1 MSEGTW
7 YNLEEEMEFVDP
19 LVASLLGGKLECM
32 SEVSHDGDSVERKLK
47 ECELLGSIYV
57 APDGTLVLKSVSYGQ
72 TPGDG
77 MDVLIRKRA

>member
-1 MSEGTW
+1 MSEEKW
-7 YNLEEEMEFVDP
+7 YNLEDEMEFVDP
-19 LVASLLGGKLECM
+19 SVTNLLGDELECM